1 MGEWQEGMKDD
12 LGWMVTPFAET
23 TGKGIDL
30 GRKVEFSFGHVKC
43 ETLVTSWRCQMVA
56 GEISLEFWER
66 SSPLVYVCESSPCG

>member
-1 MGEWQEGMKDD
+1 MSKDTERSGQLQDLFLWVKLLTDGLTGYVGEWQEGMKDD

-43 ETLVTSWRCQMVA
+43 ETLVTSWR
-56 GEISLEFWER
+56 
-66 SSPLVYVCESSPCG
+66 